1 MPSKA
6 RSTHQ
11 DTKFWSFPEFNNLE
25 WFRAKA
31 IHHTYTRHS
40 HPGYSIGIIEAGV
53 GGNCYRGSTYLAPPG
68 SIVFM
73 NPEEVHTG
81 YSVDDLPL
89 TYRMLY
95 PSVELIQ
102 QVAGEMQAYELPY
115 FKEAVVQDEILVRN
129 ICHLHVA
136 FEQLQARL
144 EQQSLL
150 VEVLSAILV
159 RYADM
164 KIRPVQLGK
173 EQRLVSLIKEY
184 LHDNFSSN
192 ISLGQL
198 VELTN
203 LNRCHL
209 IRVFC
214 KAVGMPPYTYLNQI
228 RVEKAKQ
235 LLAQGNSVADV
246 AITIGMSDQSHLT
259 RHFKRIVGTTPG
271 RYRSMSI
278 SFKTDRS

>member
-1 MPSKA
+1 MDD
-6 RSTHQ
+6 STHHT
-11 DTKFWSFPEFNNLE
+11 TKFWLIPEFNNLE
-25 WFRAKA
+25 LFRAEA
-31 IHHTYTRHS
+31 IHHAYARHS
-40 HPGYSIGIIEAGV
+40 HSGYSIGIIEAGV
-53 GGNCYRGSTYLAPPG
+53 GGNCYRGSTYLAPPK
-68 SIVFM
+68 SIIFM

-95 PSVELIQ
+95 PSVDLIQ
-102 QVAGEMQAYELPY
+102 QLAGEIQAREFPY
-115 FKEAVVQDEILVRN
+115 FKKAVVQDEILARN
-129 ICHLHVA
+129 LYYLHVA
-136 FEQLQARL
+136 LEQLQDRL

-159 RYADM
+159 RYADI
-164 KIRPVQLGK
+164 KVQPVQIGK
-173 EQRLVSLIKEY
+173 EQHIVRLIKEY

-203 LNRCHL
+203 LNRSYL

-235 LLAQGNSVADV
+235 FLAQGFSVADV
-246 AITIGMSDQSHLT
+246 AIAVGMSDQSHLT
-259 RHFKRIVGTTPG
+259 RHFKRIVGITPG